1 MVAVNQGHA
10 QCRMT
15 SDKVKFMGPDGIFE
29 ALVEAAGKD
38 AEGVYATLRRTQ
50 RAKDRDRQDL
60 VRQL

>member
-1 MVAVNQGHA
+1 MRNVG
-10 QCRMT
+10 MT

-38 AEGVYATLRRTQ
+38 AEGVYATLEAYPP

>member
-15 SDKVKFMGPDGIFE
+15 SDKVVHGPDGIFEE

-38 AEGVYATLRRTQ
+38 AEGVPPLRRTP
-50 RAKDRDRQDL
+50 KS
-60 VRQL
+60 